1 MAFFTTKDGVRLYY
15 TEDGDGLPVLCLAG
29 LTRNGD
35 DFQPIVDQFAD
46 QARIIRLD
54 SRGRGRSDH
63 TNYQTYSLAQ
73 ESHDVLA
80 LLDHL
85 GIQKVA
91 ILGTSRGGLI
101 AMSLAIT
108 HPDRLAGVMLND
120 IGPVIDPGGLA
131 VIMDYLG
138 NRPGYKNFTEATAQ
152 LQIKQAKR
160 FPGVNLAQWDQ
171 HARNIWVQ
179 ADDGLDL
186 RYDPLLRRA
195 VQEQSATGTL
205 PDLWPLYTAV
215 TKMPHGLIRGQ
226 NSDIL
231 SAETAQKMCD
241 LAAHTICT
249 EVPDRGH
256 VPFLNEPQ
264 AIAAIT
270 KWLEQMQ

>member
-1 MAFFTTKDGVRLYY
+1 MTTFKTSDGLSLYY
-15 TEDGDGLPVLCLAG
+15 RDQGTGLPVLCLAG

-35 DFQPIVDQFAD
+35 DFQPVVDHFAD
-46 QARIIRLD
+46 QVRVIRLD
-54 SRGRGRSDH
+54 SRGRGRSDYTDYH
-63 TNYQTYSLAQ
+63 SYSIIQ
-73 ESHDVLA
+73 ESRDAMA

-85 GIQKVA
+85 GLDRAA

-101 AMSLAIT
+101 AMSLAVA
-108 HPDRLAGVMLND
+108 HPDRLLGVMLND
-120 IGPVIDPGGLA
+120 IGPEIDAQGLA

-138 NRPGYKNFTEATAQ
+138 NRPGYKDFTEAAQQ

-160 FPGVNLAQWDQ
+160 FPGVTLDQWGQ
-171 HARNIWVQ
+171 YARNIWVQ

-195 VQEQSATGTL
+195 VLEQSATGAL

-215 TKMPHGLIRGQ
+215 TKVPHGLIRGQ

-231 SAETAQKMCD
+231 SAETAKKMCQI
-241 LAAHTICT
+241 AENTVYA

-270 KWLEQMQ
+270 EWIGQMQ